1 MTATTPEAVPAP
13 AAPADPRP
21 AFRVA
26 TAWMTALLTGITDD
40 QLEAPTPCEDLDVRT
55 LSAHVVATAE
65 RARALADGLDVRT
78 MRTIAEEHDAA
89 TYSALVEAALEGWA
103 DDASLTRMVQVPW
116 GEVPGAG
123 ALWGYV
129 SETLVHGWD
138 LAVATGQPAE
148 ADPETAEATLA
159 VAQQFIPAE
168 IRTDPNVPFGVVVE
182 PRPGA
187 GPTERLANWT
197 GRDPAGWSRLREA
210 GGGLCSLSP
219 SAP

>member
-1 MTATTPEAVPAP
+1 M
-13 AAPADPRP
+13 PADPRP

-26 TAWMTALLTGITDD
+26 TAWVTGLLAEIRDD
-40 QLEAPTPCEDLDVRT
+40 QLRAPTPCDEFDVRT
-55 LSAHVVATAE
+55 LSAHVVATAQ
-65 RARALADGLDVRT
+65 RARALADGADVRA
-78 MRTIAEEHDAA
+78 MPTIAEQHDAA
-89 TYSALVEAALEGWA
+89 TYAALVEAALEGWA
-103 DDASLTRMVQVPW
+103 DDATLGRMVQVPW

-159 VAQQFIPAE
+159 VAKQFIPAG
-168 IRTDPNVPFGVVVE
+168 IRTDPIVPFGVVVE
-182 PRPGA
+182 PRPDA

-197 GRDPAGWSRLREA
+197 GRRSEGWS
-210 GGGLCSLSP
+210 P
-219 SAP
+219 AP